1 MGISTAIGEVVGS
14 TIGGDIIGGALVGAA
29 ISGVTGGNMLT
40 GALTGGI
47 GGGLIGS
54 MGSGFGAAA
63 DTSGSLVT
71 GGAALDSFGMQVTP
85 GILSG
90 AGAGM
95 TTAGVTGALGEFA
108 PNLLTNTA
116 GLGIDSAGASLAGS
130 MSGSGLFGNTFA
142 GGYNPNSLFN
152 KITNPLSNVTG
163 GGGQKSGAGNLAS
176 LIGAGMNV
184 YSAMNAQTPQSP
196 NAAQQGANPWA
207 PYAAQSAQQLNA
219 LNQNPY
225 LAYSA
230 PGYQAQQQQAQQQV
244 GRTGAAAGASASGG
258 TLAALN
264 QQAQLTASDFF
275 NTRVSQLSQMA
286 GATPQNMVAGQ
297 NAYNQAQLN
306 QSISSANQ
314 ANLLASGLAGLGQSF
329 FA

>member
-85 GILSG
+85 GILTG
-90 AGAGM
+90 AG
-95 TTAGVTGALGEFA
+95 TGVTGALGDFA

-116 GLGIDSAGASLAGS
+116 GLGVDSAGASLAGT

-152 KITNPLSNVTG
+152 KVSNPLSNLTG
-163 GGGQKSGAGNLAS
+163 GSGQKSSAGNLAS
-176 LIGAGMNV
+176 LVGAGMNV

-244 GRTGAAAGASASGG
+244 GRTGAASGASASGG

-275 NTRVSQLSQMA
+275 NTRVGQLSQMA

>member
-1 MGISTAIGEVVGS
+1 MGISAAIGEVVGS

-63 DTSGSLVT
+63 DTTGSLVT

-90 AGAGM
+90 AGTGM
-95 TTAGVTGALGEFA
+95 TTAGVTGALGDFA

-116 GLGIDSAGASLAGS
+116 GLGVDSAGASLAGS

-163 GGGQKSGAGNLAS
+163 GSGQKSSAGNLAS
-176 LIGAGMNV
+176 LVGAGMNV
-184 YSAMNAQTPQSP
+184 YSAMNAQKPQDP

-207 PYAAQSAQQLNA
+207 PYAPQSAQQLNA

-314 ANLLASGLAGLGQSF
+314 ANLFASGLAGLGQSF